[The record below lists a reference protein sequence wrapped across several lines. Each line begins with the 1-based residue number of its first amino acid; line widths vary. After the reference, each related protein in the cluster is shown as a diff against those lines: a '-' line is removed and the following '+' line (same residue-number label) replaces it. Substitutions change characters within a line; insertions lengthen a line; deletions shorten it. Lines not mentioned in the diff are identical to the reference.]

1 MKKIVL
7 FFLLNI
13 VVFVGLCQEVIDQ
26 VVAIVGENPILYS
39 EIQGQKLQLLQQGVE
54 LEEDID
60 CYLLDEFM
68 TQQLLIHQAEID
80 SIEVTEDMV
89 KIELDQ
95 RIQYFSAQ
103 VGGTEA
109 LEEFYGKSIEEIKEE
124 FFEQIEDKMKAQ
136 KMQQEITS
144 SIVVSPKEVK
154 EFFKSIPED
163 SIPFIN
169 SQVKVSQLV
178 IAPELSE
185 EQKKNTKE
193 KLNKI
198 RTRILSN
205 DISFSTAAEFY
216 SCDPGTKSNDGNF
229 GWVDRGD
236 FVPEFDAVAFSIPI
250 GEISHVF
257 ESPFGYH
264 IIKVTEA
271 KTKTIYK
278 IAHIE
283 KELFSSDQT
292 INTIYR
298 QAELFAAE
306 TSNEN
311 TFLETADEKGYK
323 IREALKVQ
331 KNDKSVGSLTG
342 ARNIV
347 FWLFNEASNN
357 EVSEVFEL
365 NDRYAVAIQTGA
377 QKEGTAQL
385 KDVKNELKR
394 KLLDD
399 KKADLIISRLSEL
412 TGSYEEISTAYG
424 PGGKVGVANLTL
436 MDNNISNIG
445 FAPEAIGLVF
455 SLEEEEATFPFK
467 IQNGVIMLTVTTKT
481 PLEDLSD
488 YEAYRSVVLNKQT
501 ATRRREDP
509 FTYQNIYNALIE
521 SVEIIDNRHKFY

>member
-1 MKKIVL
+1 MKKLNLTILL
-7 FFLLNI
+7 FSISTLYI
-13 VVFVGLCQEVIDQ
+13 AQEVIDK
-26 VVAIVGENPILYS
+26 VIAVVGEKPILYS
-39 EIQGQKLQLLQQGVE
+39 DLENQKIQIIQQGGSN
-54 LEEDID
+54 EDNLD
-60 CYLLDEFM
+60 CILLDDLM
-68 TQQLLIHQAEID
+68 MQQLLIHQAEID

-89 KIELDQ
+89 KAELDQ

-103 VGGTEA
+103 IGGVDK
-109 LEEFYGKSIEEIKEE
+109 LEEFYDKSIQEIKEE

-264 IIKVTEA
+264 IV
-271 KTKTIYK
+271 K
-278 IAHIE
+278 IDKRRGEQYNGSHI
-283 KELFSSDQT
+283 LLC
-292 INTIYR
+292 N
-298 QAELFAAE
+298 E
-306 TSNEN
+306 TSESELVKVKEKITSIKADIDNKNMNWANAIKEFSTDQITRNTNGIIYNESSGEMFWDMQNIDKNIFIGIKNIEIGEYSSPQYYEDSKGNIGYRILKLEERTDPHQANLKDDYQIIQNFALNNKQIEIMSEWITKNSRNTYVKINEN
-311 TFLETADEKGYK
+311 YK
-323 IREALKVQ
+323 
-331 KNDKSVGSLTG
+331 TC
-342 ARNIV
+342 
-347 FWLFNEASNN
+347 
-357 EVSEVFEL
+357 
-365 NDRYAVAIQTGA
+365 
-377 QKEGTAQL
+377 
-385 KDVKNELKR
+385 
-394 KLLDD
+394 
-399 KKADLIISRLSEL
+399 
-412 TGSYEEISTAYG
+412 
-424 PGGKVGVANLTL
+424 
-436 MDNNISNIG
+436 ISNKKWNI
-445 FAPEAIGLVF
+445 
-455 SLEEEEATFPFK
+455 
-467 IQNGVIMLTVTTKT
+467 
-481 PLEDLSD
+481 LSD
-488 YEAYRSVVLNKQT
+488 
-501 ATRRREDP
+501 
-509 FTYQNIYNALIE
+509 
-521 SVEIIDNRHKFY
+521 